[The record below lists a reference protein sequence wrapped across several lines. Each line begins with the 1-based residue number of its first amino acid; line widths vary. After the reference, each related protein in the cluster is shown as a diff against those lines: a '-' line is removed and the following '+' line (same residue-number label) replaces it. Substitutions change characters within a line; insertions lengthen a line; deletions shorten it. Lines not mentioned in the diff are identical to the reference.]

1 MYSVTAKIGQ
11 MEDRVGRV
19 VKTHGKGQVLKCKTK
34 IPPS

>member
-11 MEDRVGRV
+11 MDRVGRV
-19 VKTHGKGQVLKCKTK
+19 VETHGKGQVLKCKTK